1 MKNVTTRDTG
11 RDITQLLQIAADR
24 HGFDPIGFIGGAIGE
39 SSLKEQARREMAWP
53 DVSYGLWQ
61 PAVAFL
67 GADVRGLT
75 RNANGTVQDTQQ
87 NRDTAQAFCFDAA
100 KLIDYVA
107 PRYARLLQDF
117 GTPLEAWC
125 RWNAPAIAGDRNP
138 HQPAI
143 RRALADAEQFRDQPE
158 TGATVAEPDIVFI
171 GAHPTNF
178 SVGRGGIKP
187 EAVVLH
193 IAEGPMSAVD
203 SFFNQVHS
211 DPPGPTSAH
220 FCVGKDGTLHQYVN
234 TQNTAFGNG
243 RIEPDFTAR
252 LINDNSG
259 INPNRWTVSI
269 EHEGHSGDAVTE
281 AQLRVSTQLTAWLF
295 QNRLLNSGATDVAVD
310 RDHILRHADIS
321 PRSRQGCP
329 GFSDELLDR
338 YIAEVR
344 ALLGMS

>member
-1 MKNVTTRDTG
+1 
-11 RDITQLLQIAADR
+11 
-24 HGFDPIGFIGGAIGE
+24 
-39 SSLKEQARREMAWP
+39 
-53 DVSYGLWQ
+53 VSCGLWH

-67 GADVRGLT
+67 GSDVRGLT
-75 RNANGTVQDTQQ
+75 RNANGTVQDTQG
-87 NRDTAQAFCFDAA
+87 NRDTAQSFCFDAA

-125 RWNAPAIAGDRNP
+125 RWNAPAIAGDQNP

-143 RRALADAEQFRDQPE
+143 RKALAAAEAFRDQVE

-171 GAHPTNF
+171 GAHSTNF

-193 IAEGPMSAVD
+193 MAEGPMSAVD
-203 SFFNQVHS
+203 SFFNRVHS

-243 RIEPDFTAR
+243 RIEAGFTAK
-252 LINDNSG
+252 LISDNAG
-259 INPNRWTVSI
+259 INPNT
-269 EHEGHSGDAVTE
+269 
-281 AQLRVSTQLTAWLF
+281 STQLTACLF
-295 QNRLLNSGATDVAVD
+295 QSRLLNSGASGVAVD
-310 RDHILRHADIS
+310 RDHILRHGDIS
-321 PRSRQGCP
+321 PRSRHGCP
-329 GFSDELLDR
+329 GFSDELLER
-338 YIAEVR
+338 YITQVR
-344 ALLGMS
+344 NLLGMS